1 MIPKS
6 GQRFSACAK
15 PGEDFRFSFECL
27 GGRSQIGQD
36 RAHEIACDP
45 ELAPDS
51 VRTEARVVRTGLR
64 LPKVDTSGS
73 RKPDF

>member
-1 MIPKS
+1 VGS
-6 GQRFSACAK
+6 GFPPARSLVRTFGFRLNASA
-15 PGEDFRFSFECL
+15 GEA
-27 GGRSQIGQD
+27 QIGQD

-64 LPKVDTSGS
+64 LPKADTSGS